1 MAFQN
6 IKIAVK
12 KQFDLMSQHKL
23 FVVNL
28 ERNALWEAYL
38 DCFTDPVI
46 KQEHNC
52 NCCKSFIRQY
62 GNIVAIVDNKIVTMW
77 DFEID
82 GIFIEVPKV
91 LGNLVRKSP
100 IQSEYL
106 CDPAKLVTN
115 FTFNEELFKWT
126 NFYCEIP
133 KELDN
138 LVSCDTVKLGTDFNV
153 TKELVKW
160 SHFYVELPKT
170 KVYRGNLSIDSVIE
184 ESSSTKQVFKRSLD
198 EISIDSIETVLEL
211 IEQNSLYRGS
221 EFKAMLSTFL
231 AHKKAYD
238 KSTSKDIYAWSNYH
252 IGGKIRNTAIGTLL
266 VDLSNEL
273 ELDQAVRKF
282 EAMVAPA
289 NYKRPTSLVTPR
301 MVEDAKA
308 TIQDLGL
315 TESLQRRYAVIDDL
329 PIEQVIFIDRSIS
342 KEKDVFDSIT
352 TTLVNHKQ
360 FTKVEEIS
368 LEAFIAN
375 VIPTAKS
382 IEVLFESKQTGNLM
396 SLTAAQNK
404 EAPLLFP
411 WSNNIAFSY
420 SGDVADS
427 MKQRVKDA
435 GGQVEG
441 ALRFSIQWNTEGT
454 NNIDFDAHAIEP
466 DNHEIMFRNKGQRSR
481 LTGMLDVDIINPKG
495 KVAVE
500 NIIWERTPYGVTKL
514 FVHNYSSSISYAGFT
529 AEIEYEGQLYSF
541 SYDKRLS
548 GNEKITVAEIL
559 ITQEGLEFKYALDN
573 TSKGITKQIWNINT
587 DVFHKVKSILR
598 SPNFLS
604 EEYARGNKHTFF
616 ILEDCLNPEPP
627 RGFFNEFLKPELQK
641 HRKVFEVLGN
651 KLRVPE
657 SDTQLSGLG
666 FSSTQPAEFIVKVT
680 GSFTRYLKVKV

>member
-1 MAFQN
+1 MFQN
-6 IKIAVK
+6 IKTAVR

-28 ERNALWEAYL
+28 ERNVLWEAYL
-38 DCFTDPVI
+38 DCFTDPI
-46 KQEHNC
+46 ERQEHNC

-62 GNIVAIVDNKIVTMW
+62 GNIVAIIDNKVVTMW
-77 DFEID
+77 DFEVN
-82 GIFIEVPKV
+82 GIFTEVPKV
-91 LGNLVRKSP
+91 LGKLVREAP

-106 CDPAKLVTN
+106 CDHA
-115 FTFNEELFKWT
+115 
-126 NFYCEIP
+126 
-133 KELDN
+133 
-138 LVSCDTVKLGTDFNV
+138 KLGTDFNV

-170 KVYRGNLSIDSVIE
+170 KVYKGSLSIDSVIG

-198 EISIDSIETVLEL
+198 EITIDSIKTVLEL
-211 IEQNSLYRGS
+211 VEQNSLYRGS

-231 AHKKAYD
+231 VHKKAYD
-238 KSTSKDIYAWSNYH
+238 KTTSKDIYAWSNYH
-252 IGGKIRNTAIGTLL
+252 TGGKIRNTAIGTLL
-266 VDLSNEL
+266 VDLSNEM

-282 EAMVAPA
+282 EAIVAPA

-308 TIQDLGL
+308 TIQELGL

-329 PIEQVIFIDRSIS
+329 PVEQVIFIDRSIT
-342 KEKDVFDSIT
+342 KEKDVFD
-352 TTLVNHKQ
+352 TLAAETVNPKKLS
-360 FTKVEEIS
+360 KVEEIS

-375 VIPTAKS
+375 VVPTAKA
-382 IEVLFESKQTGNLM
+382 IEVLFESKQSGNLM
-396 SLTAAQNK
+396 SLTAAQDK
-404 EAPLLFP
+404 QAPLIFP
-411 WSNNIAFSY
+411 WSNDIAFSY

-466 DNHEIMFRNKGQRSR
+466 DGHEIMFSNKGQKSR
-481 LTGMLDVDIINPKG
+481 LSGMLDVDIINPGG

-500 NIIWERTPYGVTKL
+500 NIIWERTPYGVTEL
-514 FVHNYSSSISYAGFT
+514 FVHNYSSSKSSAGFT
-529 AEIEYEGQLYSF
+529 AEIEYEGQVYSF
-541 SYDKRLS
+541 SYDKPVA
-548 GNEKITVAEIL
+548 GNAKIQVAHIL
-559 ITQEGLEFKYALDN
+559 ITQNGLEFQYALDN

-587 DVFHKVKSILR
+587 NGFHKVKSILR

-604 EEYARGNKHTFF
+604 EDYARGNKHTFF

-657 SDTQLSGLG
+657 SDKQLSGLG

-680 GSFTRYLKVKV
+680 GSFTRYLKVKI

>member
-1 MAFQN
+1 MFQN
-6 IKIAVK
+6 IKTAVK

-62 GNIVAIVDNKIVTMW
+62 GNIVAIIDNKVVTMW
-77 DFEID
+77 DFDID
-82 GIFIEVPKV
+82 GIFTEVPKV
-91 LGNLVRKSP
+91 LGKLVREAP

-106 CDPAKLVTN
+106 CDYAKLG
-115 FTFNEELFKWT
+115 
-126 NFYCEIP
+126 I
-133 KELDN
+133 
-138 LVSCDTVKLGTDFNV
+138 DFNV
-153 TKELVKW
+153 TKELITW
-160 SHFYVELPKT
+160 THFYVELPKT
-170 KVYRGNLSIDSVIE
+170 KVYKGSLSIESVIG

-198 EISIDSIETVLEL
+198 EITIDSIETVLEL
-211 IEQNSLYRGS
+211 IEQNSLYRGT

-231 AHKKAYD
+231 AHKKTYD

-252 IGGKIRNTAIGTLL
+252 TGGKIRNTAIGTLL
-266 VDLSNEL
+266 VDLSNEM

-308 TIQDLGL
+308 TIQELGL

-329 PIEQVIFIDRSIS
+329 PVEQVIFINRSIS
-342 KEKDVFDSIT
+342 KEKDVFDTLATEVVNMKHLTKHAEIT
-352 TTLVNHKQ
+352 
-360 FTKVEEIS
+360 
-368 LEAFIAN
+368 LEDFITN
-375 VIPTAKS
+375 VVPTAKA
-382 IEVLFESKQTGNLM
+382 IEVLFESKQSGNLM
-396 SLTAAQNK
+396 SLTAAQDK
-404 EAPLLFP
+404 QAPLLFP
-411 WSNNIAFSY
+411 WSNDIAFSY

-466 DNHEIMFRNKGQRSR
+466 DGHEIMFRNKGQRSR
-481 LTGMLDVDIINPKG
+481 LSGMLDVDIINPGG

-500 NIIWERTPYGVTKL
+500 NIIWERTPYGITEL
-514 FVHNYSSSISYAGFT
+514 FVHNYSSSRSSAGFT
-529 AEIEYEGQLYSF
+529 AEIEYKGQIYSF
-541 SYDKRLS
+541 SYDKPLA
-548 GNEKITVAEIL
+548 GNAKIQVAEIL
-559 ITQEGLEFKYALDN
+559 IDQSGLIFVYALDN

-587 DVFHKVKSILR
+587 NGFHKVKSILR
-598 SPNFLS
+598 SPNYLS
-604 EEYARGNKHTFF
+604 EDYARGNKHTFF

-657 SDTQLSGLG
+657 SDNQLSGLG

>member
-1 MAFQN
+1 MFQN
-6 IKIAVK
+6 IKTAVK
-12 KQFDLMSQHKL
+12 KQFDLMSQHNL
-23 FVVNL
+23 YVVNL
-28 ERNALWEAYL
+28 ERNALWKAYL
-38 DCFTDPVI
+38 DCFTDPII

-62 GNIVAIVDNKIVTMW
+62 GNIVSIIDNKVVTMW
-77 DFEID
+77 DFDID
-82 GIFIEVPKV
+82 GIFTEVPKV
-91 LGNLVRKSP
+91 LGKLVREAP

-106 CDPAKLVTN
+106 CDHA
-115 FTFNEELFKWT
+115 
-126 NFYCEIP
+126 
-133 KELDN
+133 
-138 LVSCDTVKLGTDFNV
+138 KLGTDFNV

-160 SHFYVELPKT
+160 THFYVELPKT
-170 KVYRGNLSIDSVIE
+170 KVYKGSLSIDSIIG

-198 EISIDSIETVLEL
+198 EITINSIETVLEL

-221 EFKAMLSTFL
+221 EFKAILSTFL

-238 KSTSKDIYAWSNYH
+238 KTTSKDIYAWSNYH
-252 IGGKIRNTAIGTLL
+252 TGGKIRNTAIGTLL
-266 VDLSNEL
+266 VDLSNEM

-282 EAMVAPA
+282 EAIVAPA

-308 TIQDLGL
+308 TIQELGL

-329 PIEQVIFIDRSIS
+329 PVEQVIFIDRSIA
-342 KEKDVFDSIT
+342 KEKDVFD
-352 TTLVNHKQ
+352 TLAIETINPKKLS
-360 FTKVEEIS
+360 KVEEIS
-368 LEAFIAN
+368 LEDFISK
-375 VIPTAKS
+375 VVPTAKA
-382 IEVLFESKQTGNLM
+382 IEILFESKQSGNLM
-396 SLTAAQNK
+396 SLTAAQDK
-404 EAPLLFP
+404 QAPLLFP
-411 WSNNIAFSY
+411 WSNDIGFSY

-466 DNHEIMFRNKGQRSR
+466 DGHEIMFTNKGIKSR
-481 LTGMLDVDIINPKG
+481 LSGMLDVDIINPGG

-500 NIIWERTPYGVTKL
+500 NIIWKRPPYGVTKL
-514 FVHNYSSSISYAGFT
+514 FVQNYSSSRSSAGFT
-529 AEIEYEGQLYSF
+529 AEIEYEGQVYSF
-541 SYDKRLS
+541 SYDKPVA
-548 GNEKITVAEIL
+548 GKAKIHVAEIL
-559 ITQEGLEFKYALDN
+559 ITKEGLEFQYALDN
-573 TSKGITKQIWNINT
+573 TSKGITKQIWNIKTNG
-587 DVFHKVKSILR
+587 FHKVKSILR

-657 SDTQLSGLG
+657 SDNQLSGLG

>member
-1 MAFQN
+1 MSFQN
-6 IKIAVK
+6 IKTAVK
-12 KQFDLMSQHKL
+12 KQFDLMSQHNL

-52 NCCKSFIRQY
+52 ICCKSFIRQY
-62 GNIVAIVDNKIVTMW
+62 GNIIAIINNKVVTMW

-82 GIFIEVPKV
+82 GIFTEVPKV
-91 LGNLVRKSP
+91 LGKLVREAP

-106 CDPAKLVTN
+106 CDHA
-115 FTFNEELFKWT
+115 
-126 NFYCEIP
+126 
-133 KELDN
+133 
-138 LVSCDTVKLGTDFNV
+138 KLGTDFNV
-153 TKELVKW
+153 TKELITW
-160 SHFYVELPKT
+160 THFYVELPKT
-170 KVYRGNLSIDSVIE
+170 KVYKGSLSIDSVIG

-198 EISIDSIETVLEL
+198 EISIDSIKTVLEL

-221 EFKAMLSTFL
+221 EFRAMLSTFL

-238 KSTSKDIYAWSNYH
+238 KTTAKDIYAWSNYH
-252 IGGKIRNTAIGTLL
+252 TGGKIRNTAIGTLL
-266 VDLSNEL
+266 VDLSNEM

-301 MVEDAKA
+301 MVEEAKA
-308 TIQDLGL
+308 TIQELGL

-329 PIEQVIFIDRSIS
+329 PVEQVIFIDRSIT
-342 KEKDVFDSIT
+342 KEKDVFD
-352 TTLVNHKQ
+352 TLATETNNPKKLSK
-360 FTKVEEIS
+360 TEEIS
-368 LEAFIAN
+368 LEAFITN
-375 VIPTAKS
+375 VVPTAKA
-382 IEVLFESKQTGNLM
+382 IEVLFESKQSGNLM
-396 SLTAAQNK
+396 SLTAAQTK
-404 EAPLLFP
+404 QAPLLFP
-411 WSNNIAFSY
+411 WSNDIAFSY

-466 DNHEIMFRNKGQRSR
+466 DGHEIMFRNKGQRSR
-481 LTGMLDVDIINPKG
+481 LSGMLDVDIINPAG

-500 NIIWERTPYGVTKL
+500 NIIWERTPYGVTEL
-514 FVHNYSSSISYAGFT
+514 FVHNYSSSRSSAGFT
-529 AEIEYEGQLYSF
+529 AEIEYEGQVYSF
-541 SYDKRLS
+541 SYDKPIA
-548 GNEKITVAEIL
+548 GDAKIQVAEIH
-559 ITQEGLEFKYALDN
+559 ITQDGLEFQYALDN
-573 TSKGITKQIWNINT
+573 TSKSITKQIWNINT
-587 DVFHKVKSILR
+587 NGFHKVKSILR

-604 EEYARGNKHTFF
+604 EDHARGNKHTFF

-641 HRKVFEVLGN
+641 HRKVFEILGN

-657 SDTQLSGLG
+657 SDIQLSGLG
-666 FSSTQPAEFIVKVT
+666 FSSTQPAEFIVKVS